1 MPNKSNRSKAR
12 LSISTWS
19 LNKALGQPNF
29 FGVEQGFQVPM
40 ASHNLGELSLVDIPK
55 AISEF
60 GINTLEIP
68 HFHLASLD
76 DEYLATLK
84 NTLRINNVE
93 LFSLLIDDGDITH
106 PEHAERDLN
115 WIMSMLD
122 VAAKLG
128 STCVR
133 VIAGKQAPTQEVLE
147 LSISN
152 LKRLAAK
159 ADELGLRLM
168 TENWFETTS
177 TPQALIQIIEALE
190 GQLGLC
196 LDFGNWQGD
205 LKYSNFEQIAKYAES
220 CHSKAYFENGV
231 IDTQDFKKCLD
242 IVHAENFSGPYTL
255 IFESPEP
262 SNEWQGLAA
271 EKEIILQYII

>member
-1 MPNKSNRSKAR
+1 MAKAR

-19 LNKALGQPNF
+19 LNKALGKPKY
-29 FGVEQGFQVPM
+29 FGVEQGLQVPT
-40 ASHNLGELSLVDIPK
+40 ASHNLRGLSLIDIPK

-60 GINTLEIP
+60 GIITLEIP
-68 HFHLASLD
+68 HFHLPSLD
-76 DEYLATLK
+76 DDYLAKLK
-84 NTLRINNVE
+84 NTLQEYDVE
-93 LFSLLIDDGDITH
+93 LFSLLVDDGDITH
-106 PEHAERDLN
+106 PEHAERDVR
-115 WIMSMLD
+115 WIMNMLD

-128 STCVR
+128 SKCVR

-147 LSISN
+147 LSICN
-152 LKRLAAK
+152 LKRLATK

-177 TPQALIQIIEALE
+177 TPQALQQIIEALE

-205 LKYSNFEQIAKYAES
+205 LKYSNFEQIAKFAES

-242 IVHAENFSGPYTL
+242 VVHAENFSGPYTL
-255 IFESPEP
+255 IFESSEP
-262 SNEWQGLAA
+262 TNEWQGLAA
-271 EKEIILQYII
+271 EKEIILPYLS